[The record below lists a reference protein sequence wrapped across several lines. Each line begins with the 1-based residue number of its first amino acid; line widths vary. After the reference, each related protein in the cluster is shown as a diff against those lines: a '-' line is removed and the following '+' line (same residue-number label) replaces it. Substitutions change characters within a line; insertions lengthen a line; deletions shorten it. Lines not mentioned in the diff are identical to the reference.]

1 VKALIVRAR
10 MVANVLHLGG
20 RYEGARTLGEC
31 ADALES
37 LFVRAHEAVAV
48 EKACEM
54 TTRATQEDLRR
65 ERDDNA
71 RLRDIVDVAVAELE
85 GVHAHDCAPWQNG
98 RCDCGVGLARATLA
112 KAGVR

>member
-1 VKALIVRAR
+1 MKVLITKAR
-10 MVANVLHLGG
+10 MIANILHLGA
-20 RYEGARTLGEC
+20 RYEAASVLGEC

-37 LFVRAHEAVAV
+37 LFARAHEAVAV

-54 TTRATQEDLRR
+54 TMRETQEDLRC
-65 ERDDNA
+65 ERADNA

-85 GVHAHDCAPWQNG
+85 GVHAHDCAPWLNG
-98 RCDCGVGLARATLA
+98 RCDCEVGLARATLA